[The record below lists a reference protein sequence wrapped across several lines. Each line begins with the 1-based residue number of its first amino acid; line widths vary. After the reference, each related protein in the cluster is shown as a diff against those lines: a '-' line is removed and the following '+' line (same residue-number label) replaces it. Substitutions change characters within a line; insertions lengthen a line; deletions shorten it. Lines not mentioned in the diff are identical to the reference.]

1 MGNMKLKNG
10 IKVSKNV
17 QGDYIFE
24 QLINANNKK
33 ITSRAFACLLG
44 KNTFESAGKTIL
56 ERCNMVEKETIDPY
70 YTVRGAIG
78 EHLIEDYF
86 IDVYKKYKKM
96 EIKVL
101 SWDAKS
107 VNFDNFA
114 KNPMFGGLLDRAIS
128 EPKEERAVIEVKSKS
143 LKDYAFIDGK
153 KGVEEEV
160 LQGKFLSA
168 LSKTET
174 CHMAYIFFD
183 EQQETLLKNYVKD
196 LINLGDNVNNI
207 NAKDVI
213 KALNWRYELFKIKV
227 YKHVVDF
234 KEIDELM
241 QESNRVL
248 RESIQSGVIT
258 SEMFTVSEINYLD
271 DLVYGDGVRPVNV
284 LNNDK
289 DNSDLPF

>member
-1 MGNMKLKNG
+1 
-10 IKVSKNV
+10 
-17 QGDYIFE
+17 
-24 QLINANNKK
+24 
-33 ITSRAFACLLG
+33 LLG

-78 EHLIEDYF
+78 AHRIEDYF
-86 IDVYKKYKKM
+86 IDVYKKYKNM

-114 KNPMFGGLLDRAIS
+114 KNPTFGGLLDRAIS

-143 LKDYAFIDGK
+143 LKDYPFIDGK

-160 LQGKFLSA
+160 LQGKFLST

>member
-1 MGNMKLKNG
+1 MKLKNG

-17 QGDYIFE
+17 EGDYVFE
-24 QLINANNKK
+24 KIKNAQHKK

-44 KNTFESAGKTIL
+44 KNSFESAGKTIL
-56 ERCNMVEKETIDPY
+56 ERCNMVEKEAIDPY
-70 YTVRGAIG
+70 YTVRGAVG

-86 IDVYKKYKKM
+86 IDVYKKYKN
-96 EIKVL
+96 IDVKVL

-114 KNPMFGGLLDRAIS
+114 KNPTFGGLLDRAIS

-160 LQGKFLSA
+160 LQGKFLA
-168 LSKTET
+168 TLSKVSI
-174 CHMAYIFFD
+174 CYMAYIFFD
-183 EQQETLLKNYVKD
+183 EQQEELLKNYVKD
-196 LINLGDNVNNI
+196 LINLGSDVNSI
-207 NAKDVI
+207 DPKEVI

-227 YKHVVDF
+227 YKHDVNF
-234 KEIDELM
+234 EIMDELM

-248 RESIQSGVIT
+248 KESIQHGVIP
-258 SEMFTVSEINYLD
+258 SEMFTVNEINYLD
-271 DLVYGDGVRPVNV
+271 DIVYGDGIRPENV
-284 LNNDK
+284 MEEDT
-289 DNSDLPF
+289 PF

>member
-17 QGDYIFE
+17 QGDYVFE
-24 QLINANNKK
+24 KLLNANNKK

-78 EHLIEDYF
+78 ELLVKDYLIEMYL
-86 IDVYKKYKKM
+86 KYKK
-96 EIKVL
+96 IKLQIL
-101 SWDAKS
+101 SWNPKE
-107 VNFDNFA
+107 VNYDNFP
-114 KNPMFGGLLDRAIS
+114 KNPDFGGLLDLAI
-128 EPKEERAVIEVKSKS
+128 PAPAEERAVIEVKSKS
-143 LKDYAFIDGK
+143 LKDFAFIDGK

-160 LQGKFLSA
+160 LQGKFLST

-196 LINLGDNVNNI
+196 LINLGNNVNNI

-227 YKHVVDF
+227 YKHAVDF
-234 KEIDELM
+234 NEINELM

-248 RESIQSGVIT
+248 RESIQSGLIS
-258 SEMFTVSEINYLD
+258 SENFTISEINYLD
-271 DLVYGDGVRPVNV
+271 DLVYGVGVRPQGIA
-284 LNNDK
+284 ND
-289 DNSDLPF
+289 DTSDLPF

>member
-1 MGNMKLKNG
+1 
-10 IKVSKNV
+10 
-17 QGDYIFE
+17 
-24 QLINANNKK
+24 
-33 ITSRAFACLLG
+33 
-44 KNTFESAGKTIL
+44 
-56 ERCNMVEKETIDPY
+56 
-70 YTVRGAIG
+70 
-78 EHLIEDYF
+78 
-86 IDVYKKYKKM
+86 
-96 EIKVL
+96 
-101 SWDAKS
+101 
-107 VNFDNFA
+107 
-114 KNPMFGGLLDRAIS
+114 
-128 EPKEERAVIEVKSKS
+128 
-143 LKDYAFIDGK
+143 
-153 KGVEEEV
+153 
-160 LQGKFLSA
+160 
-168 LSKTET
+168 
-174 CHMAYIFFD
+174 
-183 EQQETLLKNYVKD
+183 VKD

>member
-1 MGNMKLKNG
+1 MGNMKLKTG

-17 QGDYIFE
+17 EGDYVFE
-24 QLINANNKK
+24 KIKNAQHKK

-44 KNTFESAGKTIL
+44 KNSFESAGKTIL
-56 ERCNMVEKETIDPY
+56 ERCNMVEKEAIDPY
-70 YTVRGAIG
+70 YTVRGAVG

-86 IDVYKKYKKM
+86 IDVYKKYKN
-96 EIKVL
+96 IDVKVL

-114 KNPMFGGLLDRAIS
+114 KNPTFGGLLDRAIS

-160 LQGKFLSA
+160 LQGKFLA
-168 LSKTET
+168 TLSKVST
-174 CHMAYIFFD
+174 CYMAYIFFD
-183 EQQETLLKNYVKD
+183 EQQEELLKNYVKD
-196 LINLGDNVNNI
+196 LINLGSDVNSI
-207 NAKDVI
+207 DPKEVI

-227 YKHVVDF
+227 YKHDVNF
-234 KEIDELM
+234 EIMDELM

-248 RESIQSGVIT
+248 KESIQHGVIP
-258 SEMFTVSEINYLD
+258 SEMFTVNEINYLD
-271 DLVYGDGVRPVNV
+271 DIVYGDGIRPENV
-284 LNNDK
+284 MEEDT
-289 DNSDLPF
+289 PF

>member
-24 QLINANNKK
+24 QLINAKNKK

-56 ERCNMVEKETIDPY
+56 ERCNMVEKEAIDPY
-70 YTVRGAIG
+70 YTVRGSVG

-86 IDVYKKYKKM
+86 IDVYKKYKKLDLKIM
-96 EIKVL
+96 
-101 SWDAKS
+101 SWDAKA
-107 VNFDNFA
+107 VNFDNFS
-114 KNPMFGGLLDRAIS
+114 KNADFGGLLDRAIA

-143 LKDYAFIDGK
+143 LKDFAFIDGK

-160 LQGKFLSA
+160 LQGKFLST

-196 LINLGDNVNNI
+196 LINLGENVNNI
-207 NAKDVI
+207 NAREVI

-227 YKHVVDF
+227 YKHTVDF
-234 KEIDELM
+234 NEMNELM

-248 RESIQSGVIT
+248 RESIQSGVIS
-258 SEMFTVSEINYLD
+258 SEQFTINEINYLD
-271 DLVYGDGVRPVNV
+271 DLVYGSGVRPVNV